1 MIFIAYLIKDQY
13 AIWSGFKWNEP
24 AVKNTMVNFIQQID
38 FQAGVCMG
46 TSLEACTSGELQTD
60 IN

>member
-38 FQAGVCMG
+38 FQGGWIVWAQARKLAPAVNYRL
-46 TSLEACTSGELQTD
+46 T
-60 IN
+60 